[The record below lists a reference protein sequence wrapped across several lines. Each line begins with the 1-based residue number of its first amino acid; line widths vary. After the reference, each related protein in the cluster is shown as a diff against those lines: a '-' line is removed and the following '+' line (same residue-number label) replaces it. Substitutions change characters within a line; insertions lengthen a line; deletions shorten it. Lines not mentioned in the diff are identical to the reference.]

1 MFSNLETHSVQDV
14 NSMDFSKFT
23 VPDTDSPQS

>member
-14 NSMDFSKFT
+14 NSMDFSKFK
-23 VPDTDSPQS
+23 VLVTDSPQS